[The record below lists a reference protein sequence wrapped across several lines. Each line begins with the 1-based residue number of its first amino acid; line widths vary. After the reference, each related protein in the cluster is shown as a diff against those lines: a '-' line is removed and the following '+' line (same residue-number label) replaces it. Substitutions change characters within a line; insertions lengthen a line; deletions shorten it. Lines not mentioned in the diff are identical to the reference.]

1 MNKQP
6 EALRLAEW
14 IEDDM
19 SCQGDAEI
27 AAELRRLHTLNA
39 ELLKALQTA
48 VANAPDPY
56 CAITRAVDA
65 QCRAAIAKA
74 TQGE

>member
-27 AAELRRLHTLNA
+27 AAELRRLYAVNV
-39 ELLKALQTA
+39 ELLEALQTV

-74 TQGE
+74 TGER